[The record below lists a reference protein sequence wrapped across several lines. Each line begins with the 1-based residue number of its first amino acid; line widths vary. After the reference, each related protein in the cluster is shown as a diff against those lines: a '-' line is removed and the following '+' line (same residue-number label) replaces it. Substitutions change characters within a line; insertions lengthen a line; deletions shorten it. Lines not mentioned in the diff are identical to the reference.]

1 MDQRLTV
8 FDSMAFL
15 VQAERMRH
23 SSKALTALA
32 SFILVVCSLTA
43 CTTGTPPPTASP
55 TTSAAMSAEHAFAE
69 LEQSHHSRLGVAA
82 IDTGTGDV
90 VAYRSTERFAFAST
104 NKTFIAAAVVKQ
116 STAADLDTVVHYT
129 RDDLLAYAPIT
140 SQFVD
145 TGMTVRQLLD
155 AMLRF
160 SDNTAANILVKR
172 LGGPPAVQQF
182 LAGLGDTTTHVDRLE
197 PDLNEAVPGDPRDTT
212 TPQQFAANLRKVILG
227 SGLTPAQQ
235 GLIRN
240 AMLDNTTGDGAI
252 RAGVDPAWPVADK
265 TGTGDRGIRNDIAVL
280 YPIKGSPIIVVIM
293 TEPVDPSASADDPL
307 VAAAAKAAIA
317 ALHR

>member
-1 MDQRLTV
+1 VRNSFKT
-8 FDSMAFL
+8 
-15 VQAERMRH
+15 H
-23 SSKALTALA
+23 SAIA
-32 SFILVVCSLTA
+32 SFVVVVCSLAA
-43 CTTGTPPPTASP
+43 CTAGPPPSAASP
-55 TTSAAMSAEHAFAE
+55 TTSATRSVEHDLAE
-69 LEQSHHSRLGVAA
+69 LEQSHHSRLGVEA

-116 STAADLDTVVHYT
+116 SSAADLATVVHYT

-172 LGGPPAVQQF
+172 LGGPEVVQQF

-197 PDLNEAVPGDPRDTT
+197 PDLNEAIPGDPRDTT
-212 TPQQFAANLRKVILG
+212 TPQQFADDLRHVILG
-227 SGLTPAQQ
+227 TDLSATQRV
-235 GLIRN
+235 LIRN

-252 RAGVDPAWPVADK
+252 RAGVNPAWPVADK
-265 TGTGDRGIRNDIAVL
+265 TGTGDRGVRNDIAVV
-280 YPIKGSPIIVVIM
+280 YPIKSSPIIVVIM
-293 TEPVDPSASADDPL
+293 TAPTDPSAPADDPL
-307 VAAAAKAAIA
+307 VAAATKAAIA
-317 ALHR
+317 GLRR